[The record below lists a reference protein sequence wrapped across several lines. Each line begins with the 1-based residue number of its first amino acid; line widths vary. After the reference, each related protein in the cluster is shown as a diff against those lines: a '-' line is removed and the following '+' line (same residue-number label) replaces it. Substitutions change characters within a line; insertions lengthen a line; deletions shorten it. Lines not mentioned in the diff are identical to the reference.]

1 MGCLLLPFELIF
13 DLIFDGWIN
22 LMQMIVPERTS
33 NKNFRIIL
41 KILVYIF
48 TSVLLF
54 SIVIGLFA
62 LILNDENINRI
73 GKYMIFIP
81 VVISIVQIVCG
92 IIARCIR
99 KREKI
104 IVTSYTACR
113 LCISPFIFSGK
124 YCIIM
129 LC

>member
-62 LILNDENINRI
+62 LILNDGGAVTTNEILSFLFMVMADR
-73 GKYMIFIP
+73 
-81 VVISIVQIVCG
+81 
-92 IIARCIR
+92 
-99 KREKI
+99 
-104 IVTSYTACR
+104 IVTANS
-113 LCISPFIFSGK
+113 S
-124 YCIIM
+124 
-129 LC
+129 

>member
-62 LILNDENINRI
+62 LIPNDENINRI

-81 VVISIVQIVCG
+81 VVISIVQVVCG

-99 KREKI
+99 KREK
-104 IVTSYTACR
+104 
-113 LCISPFIFSGK
+113 
-124 YCIIM
+124 
-129 LC
+129 

>member
-62 LILNDENINRI
+62 LIPND
-73 GKYMIFIP
+73 
-81 VVISIVQIVCG
+81 
-92 IIARCIR
+92 
-99 KREKI
+99 
-104 IVTSYTACR
+104 
-113 LCISPFIFSGK
+113 
-124 YCIIM
+124 
-129 LC
+129 

>member
-81 VVISIVQIVCG
+81 V
-92 IIARCIR
+92 
-99 KREKI
+99 
-104 IVTSYTACR
+104 
-113 LCISPFIFSGK
+113 
-124 YCIIM
+124 
-129 LC
+129 